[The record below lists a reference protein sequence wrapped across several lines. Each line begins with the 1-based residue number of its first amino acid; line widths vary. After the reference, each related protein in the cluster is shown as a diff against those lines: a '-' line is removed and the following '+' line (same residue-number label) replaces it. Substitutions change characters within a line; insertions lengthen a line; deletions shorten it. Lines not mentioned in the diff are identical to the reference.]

1 MELKGILKQIN
12 PVVERGNFKSRKVW
26 LTTEADSKYPQTIE
40 VELQQDKVDLL
51 ASVAIGSDVN
61 LHLNLRGN
69 FWTNKETGKESV
81 FNSLVC
87 WKVDGVAYT
96 KPAEAEATTAPMQ
109 RTEREPSPAIDD
121 LPF

>member
-1 MELKGILKQIN
+1 MEIKGVLKQIN
-12 PVVERGNFKSRKVW
+12 PVIERKDFKSRKVW

-40 VELQQDKVDLL
+40 VELQQDKIDLL
-51 ASVAIGSDVN
+51 SSVAIGSDVN
-61 LHLNLRGN
+61 LHLNLRGRE
-69 FWTNKETGKESV
+69 WTSPEGKTSV

-96 KPAEAEATTAPMQ
+96 KPAEAEAAQ
-109 RTEREPSPAIDD
+109 AEPGTSDD